1 MTDPTG
7 SRFALRTTRR
17 RVLVVAVVLLAVLM
31 ATMLSSAD
39 RSRRAEVNRLAELL
53 SLREGMTVA
62 EIGAGSG
69 WLTVEVARRVGPS
82 GRVYS
87 TELSAA
93 RLDEI
98 RQAAGEAG
106 LRNVT
111 VLEAAERTTNLPAA
125 CCDAIFMR
133 RVYHHL
139 SDPSPILTSIHAA
152 LRSGGRLVI
161 IEFRPDGL
169 VGMVTRMGVDRAAL
183 IDTVTAAGFEVVT
196 TEGWPGWDHYVVVFE
211 KSAAVAART
220 SARPFQHVARLLRAG
235 PEEPS
240 RPAGRPGYRYLRTTG
255 AL

>member
-1 MTDPTG
+1 M
-7 SRFALRTTRR
+7 TTRS
-17 RVLVVAVVLLAVLM
+17 RVLMVAGVLLAGLIVTALL
-31 ATMLSSAD
+31 TTT
-39 RSRRAEVNRLAELL
+39 RSRRAEVSRLVELL

-69 WLTVEVARRVGPS
+69 WLTIEVAQRVGPS

-87 TELSAA
+87 TELTAA

-98 RQAAGEAG
+98 REAAGKAG

-111 VLEAAERTTNLPAA
+111 VLQAGARATNLSAT

-139 SDPSPILTSIHAA
+139 NDPAAILTSIHEA

-169 VGMVTRMGVDRAAL
+169 VGRVTRMGVDRAAL
-183 IDTVTAAGFEVVT
+183 IEAVTAAGFEVVT
-196 TEGWPGWDHYVVVFE
+196 TEEWPRWDHYVAVFE
-211 KSAAVAART
+211 KSAAGGPRAR
-220 SARPFQHVARLLRAG
+220 
-235 PEEPS
+235 
-240 RPAGRPGYRYLRTTG
+240 
-255 AL
+255 